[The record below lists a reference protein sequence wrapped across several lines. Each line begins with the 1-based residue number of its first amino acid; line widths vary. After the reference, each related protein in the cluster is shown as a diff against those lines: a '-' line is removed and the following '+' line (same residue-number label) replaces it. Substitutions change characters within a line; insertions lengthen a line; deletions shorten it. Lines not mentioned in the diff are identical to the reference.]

1 MTMKPFYGHQNT
13 FVSTLPNETFPHPPF
28 LQSCES
34 GNSRTNIFGP
44 HIFCFHSVTL
54 SFSCYCAR
62 LEIVSENMKVST
74 FEFESHAV
82 PYGVYHCEEILA
94 QWSLLNGHWQR
105 QWPGQ
110 NWFYRCHLKNIYRH
124 LNFLSKC
131 SLIPHNSAEYFQPQ
145 YHILPAPPSS
155 YTAPAKLFLFPSKMS
170 QTQLCPSHIWEY
182 HLLYLISWSPSSS
195 SSPSPWQWMMPN
207 VPFKKCWNK
216 RKDTTNVKPK
226 MLELTLRFNFYHCY
240 VGGESVNWLVSISHL
255 QIFTLSEIVET

>member
-131 SLIPHNSAEYFQPQ
+131 SLIPHNFKNIFCQNIIYCRPPQLIYGRPPNYSSFQVKCLKPNFARLTSENIIYYTLFHDHHHHRHLHLHDNEWCQMCHSKSAGTKEKIP
-145 YHILPAPPSS
+145 L
-155 YTAPAKLFLFPSKMS
+155 M
-170 QTQLCPSHIWEY
+170 
-182 HLLYLISWSPSSS
+182 
-195 SSPSPWQWMMPN
+195 
-207 VPFKKCWNK
+207 
-216 RKDTTNVKPK
+216 
-226 MLELTLRFNFYHCY
+226 
-240 VGGESVNWLVSISHL
+240 
-255 QIFTLSEIVET
+255 